1 MSEFWD
7 GGPIENWIKLE
18 SMEGLIEYVNRLRP
32 SLGFEFSA
40 EYELFIHML
49 VGNIAKDA
57 HEFFP
62 DPNSWDADY
71 PENTTSLRLF
81 FIGYLGFTS
90 QNLPERGYYQ
100 SIRNIANFLVKELEV
115 NWNAE
120 EAEKVA
126 RILRNIR
133 DEGNDDIARI
143 HNDSIDNL
151 VNAIDPH
158 IKNRSHRF
166 MNGETMEEIS
176 NSVV

>member
-7 GGPIENWIKLE
+7 GEPITNWVKIE
-18 SMEGLIEYVNRLRP
+18 DMEELIEYVNRLRP

-49 VGNIAKDA
+49 VENIANDA

-62 DPNSWDADY
+62 EVNSWDADY
-71 PENTTSLRLF
+71 PEYTTSLRLF

-90 QNLPERGYYQ
+90 QNLPARGYYQ
-100 SIRNIANFLVKELEV
+100 SIRKIANFLVKELEV

-120 EAEKVA
+120 EAEIVA

-133 DEGNDDIARI
+133 DDGNDDIARI

-158 IKNRSHRF
+158 IKNRGHRF
-166 MNGETMEEIS
+166 RNGETMEEIY